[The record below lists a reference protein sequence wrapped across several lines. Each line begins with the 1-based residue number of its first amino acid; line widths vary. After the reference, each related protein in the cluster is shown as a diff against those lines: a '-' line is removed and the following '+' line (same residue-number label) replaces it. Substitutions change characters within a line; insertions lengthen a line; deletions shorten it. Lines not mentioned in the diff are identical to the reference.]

1 MIHIVKTDKEEIVLL
16 REEHL
21 KRLPVFQELFLEMLV
36 DEGIYYC
43 INFDNITAG
52 YVVMTKDRILVEFH
66 LQDRYIPYCPEII
79 EKTISE
85 LKIKKIYCQSFD
97 SLLLSNCMLQ
107 SLDYKLIGHLFRDI
121 IEVPSYTNK
130 QLEVKWATE
139 EDYSFLLEQKDGLYE
154 TPEELRTFIRRHSVL
169 MFYHPLNQLAG
180 CGYLIKIHESFDY
193 FDIGMWVN
201 PEFRKQG
208 IATAII
214 SWLKEWCLRN
224 DYYPICGCD
233 IHNIASR
240 KTLEKNGFV
249 SQYKL
254 IEFTVPDHS
263 GIN

>member
-16 REEHL
+16 SEEHL

-36 DEGIYYC
+36 QEGICYN
-43 INFDNITAG
+43 INLDEVRAG

-66 LQDRYIPYCPEII
+66 LQDKYIPYCPEII
-79 EKTISE
+79 EKTISG

-97 SLLLSNCMLQ
+97 SLLLSSCMLQ

-130 QLEVKWATE
+130 QLQVKWATE
-139 EDYSFLLEQKDGLYE
+139 EDYCFLLEQKDGLYE
-154 TPEELRTFIRRHSVL
+154 TPEELRTFIRRRSVL
-169 MFYHPLNQLAG
+169 MFYDPLNQLTG

-193 FDIGMWVN
+193 YDIGMWVN
-201 PEFRKQG
+201 PDFRKQG

-224 DYYPICGCD
+224 DYLPICGCD
-233 IHNIASR
+233 IRNVASR

-254 IEFTVPDHS
+254 IEFTVPDHQ
-263 GIN
+263 I